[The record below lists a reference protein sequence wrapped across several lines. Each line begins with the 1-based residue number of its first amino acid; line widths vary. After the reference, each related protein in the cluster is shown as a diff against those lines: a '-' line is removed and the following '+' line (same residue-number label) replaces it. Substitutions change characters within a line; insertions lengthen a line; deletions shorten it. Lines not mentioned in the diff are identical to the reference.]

1 MMKKAFDEDF
11 LNFIEKNK
19 LSNEDVMSLI
29 LSFSRKNSYTYNER
43 IRQRRKERI
52 AGLDNRKRM
61 LISDLDV
68 SMKILDNIK
77 KPIER

>member
-29 LSFSRKNSYTYNER
+29 LSFSPKNNQDYYER
-43 IRQRRKERI
+43 RRQRRKERI